1 MIKNG
6 LYCKMN
12 NNEYKLSKN
21 IKGDTLIITK
31 NKRIIDETFIDKYG
45 SGVYTKFVEE
55 KELDEIYEINTIG
68 KIGELVVNVEKE
80 FEDSYLVGT
89 SNLEIAQKLGLEQCD
104 KYYHQGKI
112 LKENIIIKE
121 EKVRIK

>member
-1 MIKNG
+1 MIKKG

>member
-21 IKGDTLIITK
+21 IGGDTSIITK

-55 KELDEIYEINTIG
+55 KELDEIYKINTIG
-68 KIGELVVNVEKE
+68 KVGDLLVNVEKE
-80 FEDSYLVGT
+80 FENSYLVGT

-121 EKVRIK
+121 EKIKVK

>member
-21 IKGDTLIITK
+21 TKGDTLIITK

-55 KELDEIYEINTIG
+55 KELDEIYKINTIG
-68 KIGELVVNVEKE
+68 KVGDLLVNVEKE
-80 FEDSYLVGT
+80 FENSYLVGT

-104 KYYHQGKI
+104 KYYYQGKI

-121 EKVRIK
+121 EKIKVK

>member
-1 MIKNG
+1 MYKKKEYE
-6 LYCKMN
+6 L
-12 NNEYKLSKN
+12 NE
-21 IKGDTLIITK
+21 D
-31 NKRIIDETFIDKYG
+31 IDENLVVLTEDSSKIDSTFIDEYG
-45 SGVYTKFVEE
+45 SGVYSKIV
-55 KELDEIYEINTIG
+55 KERHIDEIYKIKTIG

>member
-21 IKGDTLIITK
+21 TKGDTLIITK

-55 KELDEIYEINTIG
+55 KELDEIYKINTIG
-68 KIGELVVNVEKE
+68 KVGDLLVNVEKE
-80 FEDSYLVGT
+80 FENSYLVGT

>member
-89 SNLEIAQKLGLEQCD
+89 SNLEIAQKLGLEQRD